1 MRLFPLLAIPVL
13 IYSLLALANG
23 GAEPGTQNFLNH
35 VVATVPMMSKQGWD
49 IHVSD
54 LVLLLTLFFL
64 FFEVVRS
71 TRASTRQIINHGL
84 SMLTFIVALLEFIIL
99 PGFATGTFFLIL
111 TMTLF
116 DVVGGYTISIVAS
129 EHNIGIQ
136 RSSGD

>member
-23 GAEPGTQNFLNH
+23 GAEPATQNFLNH
-35 VVATVPMMSKQGWD
+35 VVTTIPMMSKQAWE

-64 FFEVVRS
+64 FFEVVKS
-71 TRASTRQIINHGL
+71 TRTSTRQIINHGL
-84 SMLTFIVALLEFIIL
+84 SMLTFIVALIEFIVL
-99 PGFATGTFFLIL
+99 PGFATSTFFLIL

-116 DVVGGYTISIVAS
+116 DVIGGYTISIVAA
-129 EHNIGIQ
+129 EHDIGVG
-136 RSSGD
+136 RARDD